1 MIVPA
6 ADRLNTV
13 EEYYFSLKLQE
24 IRQMATRGISVINL
38 GIGSPDLPPSP
49 ATVDRL
55 AASARVA
62 KNHGYQSYK
71 GIPELRKAI
80 ADYIAA
86 TNNLTLDPETEILPL
101 PGSKQGM
108 IYVALAYLNP
118 GDRVLVSELSY
129 PTYTSV
135 SRLAGGTVAVYPL
148 DPGNGWAPHWS
159 ALEKMDLT
167 GVKLLWA
174 NYPHMPTGAPAT
186 REMLQR
192 LVDFARDRRIL
203 IVHDNPYAMLG
214 TTLHP
219 LSILSCNG
227 GKDVAVEFGSMSKS
241 HNMAGWRIGWVTGR
255 KDYVDTI
262 LKVASNVESG
272 MFLATQEAAIEA
284 LRAAPSW
291 YESLQKEYGE
301 RRSLGTAIMQ
311 QLGCTVAGGQA
322 GMFVW
327 ARTPDSAPEAKI
339 LSDAILQSCRVFIAP
354 GSIFGPAGERYLR
367 LALCSPTGVLQS
379 ALEAVRPFQMPARTM
394 EAAS

>member
-1 MIVPA
+1 MIIPA
-6 ADRLNTV
+6 AERLNTV

-24 IRQMATRGISVINL
+24 IRQMAGRGIAVINL
-38 GIGSPDLPPSP
+38 GIGSPDLPPSA
-49 ATVDRL
+49 ATIERL
-55 AASARVA
+55 SVSARNP

-71 GIPELRKAI
+71 GLPELRQAI
-80 ADYIAA
+80 AGFIG
-86 TNNLTLDPETEILPL
+86 TTSGVTLDPETEVLPL

-108 IYVALAYLNP
+108 IYVTLAFLNA

-129 PTYTSV
+129 PTYSSV
-135 SRLAGGTVAVYPL
+135 SRLAGGSIAVYPL
-148 DPGNGWAPHWS
+148 DGENGWAPRWA
-159 ALEKMDLT
+159 ALESMDLT

-186 REMLQR
+186 RATLQR
-192 LVDFARDRRIL
+192 LVDFARERRIL

-219 LSILSCNG
+219 LSILSCDG

-255 KDYVDTI
+255 KDYIDTI

-291 YESLQKEYGE
+291 YESLQKEYAE
-301 RRSLGTAIMQ
+301 RRSLGTAILQ
-311 QLGCTVAGGQA
+311 QLGCTVADGQA

-327 ARTPDSAPEAKI
+327 ARTPEHAPEAKI
-339 LSDAILQSCRVFIAP
+339 LRDAILQSAHVFIAP
-354 GSIFGPAGERYLR
+354 GSIFGPGGARFPR
-367 LALCSPTGVLQS
+367 LPLCSPTAVLQS
-379 ALEAVRPFQMPARTM
+379 ALNAVRAFRMPP
-394 EAAS
+394 ASPEKAS